1 MKYLYLTILTIS
13 YIFSN
18 TSVFVS
24 DVNFESGYV
33 EVSIVNE
40 EPIVGFQFSI
50 TASEELNA
58 NFEVDMLSMNGQE
71 LTGYNDQ
78 LYMQSTS
85 SYLEGFTIFG
95 NENGLI
101 VGFSLNNENLREI
114 SPSNSPEGQVL
125 IRVPWSFDLDQ
136 IGSVGIDNPK
146 FITPGEA
153 GGPPQYVESSFTED
167 FPLSTGESVDLPLF
181 YEISDPYPNP
191 FNPVSRID
199 YSMPIQGN
207 VLISIYD
214 INGRQISILENAN
227 KLPGRYSV
235 SWDGIDGKNQA
246 VSSGM
251 YIYQMVSGGFISS
264 GKLMLLK

>member
-1 MKYLYLTILTIS
+1 MRKLCKNVLYD
-13 YIFSN
+13 IFSN

-24 DVNFESGYV
+24 DVNFELGYV

-40 EPIVGFQFSI
+40 EPIVGFQFVI

-58 NFEVDMLSMNGQE
+58 NFEVNLLNMNGQE

-78 LYMQSTS
+78 TYMQTTA

-95 NENGLI
+95 NESGLI

-114 SPSNSPEGQVL
+114 SPSNSSEGQVL
-125 IRVPWSFDLDQ
+125 IRVPWNFDLEQ

-153 GGPPQYVESSFTED
+153 GGPPLYVESSFTED
-167 FPLSTGESVDLPLF
+167 FPLSTDYIDNIPQYYKV
-181 YEISDPYPNP
+181 SDPYPNP

-199 YSMPIQGN
+199 YTMPIQGN

-214 INGRQISILENAN
+214 INGRQIKVLENTI

-235 SWDGIDGKNQA
+235 SWNGIDDKNQS

-251 YIYQMVSGGFISS
+251 YVYQMISGSYVAS

>member
-13 YIFSN
+13 TIFSN

-50 TASEELNA
+50 TASEELSA

-136 IGSVGIDNPK
+136 VGSVGIDNPK

-167 FPLSTGESVDLPLF
+167 FPLSAGNIVELPLF

-214 INGRQISILENAN
+214 ISGRQISILENTN

-235 SWDGIDGKNQA
+235 LWDGIDDNNNA

-251 YIYQMVSGGFISS
+251 YFYQMISGEFISS